1 MKKARQFA
9 EPFHFFFFDCIILDE
24 LLQMDK
30 HLHKYHTLCKHLDQ
44 LNTYHLQK

>member
-1 MKKARQFA
+1 MKKARQIA
-9 EPFHFFFFDCIILDE
+9 EPFHFFFDCIILDE